1 MTELAFALVAQGSL
15 LALVLVAMESRYPAA
30 NRFLAG
36 LLVALILPLLARVLE
51 GRVGAG
57 HRWIGLLNNAAF
69 LIGPFF
75 YFYTRA
81 LVDRTFTAHASQL
94 LHLLPALAT
103 VAITLSIP
111 GMDRLA
117 TETELGRTV
126 AVFGLLNALSLIVYS
141 CAVLRRLRVYRQML
155 LDNYSAIERIGL
167 DWLKVLAVI
176 VLTSGVAIA
185 ALNCLRLVHDLPPFT
200 IALIM
205 VPFSLVFFYTVAI
218 LGFRQSSVLLI
229 RTSTEIPA
237 PAEPQSA
244 AESPAIATATEGQ
257 DDAGGGKYERSGL
270 EEERARRIWSRLE
283 QLMAAESLYLDP
295 DLELGTL
302 VERLDVNPQTLS
314 EVLGR
319 VAGSRF
325 YDYIN
330 GLRVARAK
338 EMLLDPAHA
347 RESVLDIALAS
358 GFNSKS
364 TFNKYFKQVVGRTPS
379 AYRQLSAAVAPSRP
393 ARSQN

>member
-1 MTELAFALVAQGSL
+1 MTEFAFALVAQGTL
-15 LALVLVAMESRYPAA
+15 LALVLVSMESRYPTA

-36 LLVALILPLLARVLE
+36 LLVALTVPLLARVLE

-57 HRWIGLLNNAAF
+57 HRWIGVLNNTIF

-81 LVDRTFTAHASQL
+81 LVDRAFTVRPGHL
-94 LHLLPALAT
+94 LHGLPALAAA
-103 VAITLSIP
+103 AIALSIP
-111 GMDRLA
+111 GLDRLA
-117 TETELGRTV
+117 TETSLGRTV

-141 CAVLRRLRVYRQML
+141 GAVLRQLRAYRQVL
-155 LDNYSAIERIGL
+155 LDNYSAIERISL
-167 DWLKVLAVI
+167 DWLKVLAAI

-185 ALNCLRLVHDLPPFT
+185 VLNCVRLVHDLPPYT

-218 LGFRQSSVLLI
+218 LGFRQSSALLI
-229 RTSTEIPA
+229 RTGAEIPG
-237 PAEPQSA
+237 A
-244 AESPAIATATEGQ
+244 AESPPAAEGSAITTEAEGES
-257 DDAGGGKYERSGL
+257 AGAAKYGRSGL
-270 EEERARRIWSRLE
+270 DEERARRIWSRLE
-283 QLMAAESLYLDP
+283 QLMAVESLYLDP
-295 DLELGTL
+295 DLELATL
-302 VERLDVNPQTLS
+302 AERLNVNLQTLS

-330 GLRVARAK
+330 GLRVTRAK
-338 EMLLDPAHA
+338 DMLLDPARA
-347 RESVLDIALAS
+347 RDSILDIALAA

-364 TFNKYFKQVVGRTPS
+364 TFNKYFKQVVGQTPT
-379 AYRQLSAAVAPSRP
+379 AYRQLSGSAA
-393 ARSQN
+393 QG